1 VWWCCRR
8 RLRLTTSPRL
18 LLIAQA
24 NSYRIAP
31 YLHAAKRMG
40 LEAMIASRGEF
51 SLISEVHDG
60 LNVDLDNTEASLASI
75 LKEADKASFTGIL
88 GSDDSTVELAARAAQ
103 ALGLPHNP
111 PQAAR
116 LSRRKD
122 LARAHLAL
130 AGCPVPIHSLIDL
143 GKALQPQMAGLPWP
157 CVIKPLNM
165 SASRGVIR
173 ADDEAGFIAA
183 CQRIETIIADSKDDF
198 EATHVLVEDYI
209 DGIEVAYE
217 GYLHNGELTT
227 LALFDKPDPLQGPYF
242 EETIYVTPSQL
253 DDTTQA
259 GIKQRVAQACTA
271 YGLCTGPVHAELR
284 VDDRDAWILEVAA
297 RTIGG
302 DCARTLDNDNDFNL
316 EELVISLAIGKPVQ
330 TKLPEEARGVMMIPI
345 RKGGIL
351 RRVEGITAA
360 REIDGIEQ
368 VDIIIREGNELVP
381 LPEGNQY
388 PGYIFARGNSSDEVI
403 RALREAC
410 SRLNFVV
417 APIFRMT
424 PQ

>member
-1 VWWCCRR
+1 
-8 RLRLTTSPRL
+8 LRLTTSPRRL
-18 LLIAQA
+18 LLIAQP

-60 LNVDLDNTEASLASI
+60 LNVDLDDSATSLASI
-75 LKEADKASFTGIL
+75 LAEAGKAPFAGIL

-111 PQAAR
+111 PHAAR

-130 AGCPVPIHSLIDL
+130 AGCPVPLHCLIDL
-143 GKALQPQMAGLPWP
+143 GKPLHAQMAGLPWP

-173 ADDEAGFIAA
+173 ADNEAGFIAA
-183 CQRIETIIADSKDDF
+183 CQRIKTIIADAQDDF

-209 DGIEVAYE
+209 DGIEVAWE

-259 GIKQRVAQACTA
+259 RIKKRVAQACSA
-271 YGLCTGPVHAELR
+271 YGLSSGPVHAELR
-284 VDDRDAWILEVAA
+284 IDDRDAWILEVAA

-302 DCARTLDNDNDFNL
+302 DCARTLDSGNGFNL
-316 EELVISLAIGKPVQ
+316 EELVISLAIGKPVHS
-330 TKLPEEARGVMMIPI
+330 KPSEEARGVMMIPVSE
-345 RKGGIL
+345 GGIL
-351 RRVEGITAA
+351 RRVEGISAA
-360 REIDGIEQ
+360 RKVAGIEK

-388 PGYIFARGNSSDEVI
+388 PGYIFARGDSTDAVTH
-403 RALREAC
+403 ALREAC
-410 SRLNFVV
+410 SLLNFVV
-417 APIFRMT
+417 APVFKIT

>member
-1 VWWCCRR
+1 M
-8 RLRLTTSPRL
+8 RLTGRPRL

-31 YLHAAKRMG
+31 FLQAAKRMG
-40 LEAMIASRGEF
+40 LEAVIASHGEF
-51 SLISEVHDG
+51 SLISEVHTG
-60 LNVDLDNTEASLASI
+60 LHVDLDNTGTALAGI
-75 LKEADKASFTGIL
+75 LDAAARTPFAGIL
-88 GSDDSTVELAARAAQ
+88 GSDDSTVELAACAAQ

-130 AGCPVPIHSLIDL
+130 AGCPVPTHCLI
-143 GKALQPQMAGLPWP
+143 ALDQPLQAQMAGLPWP

-183 CQRIETIIADSKDDF
+183 CRRIKPIISSAKDDF

-253 DDTTQA
+253 DGATQA
-259 GIKQRVAQACTA
+259 GIKQRVARACSA
-271 YGLCTGPVHAELR
+271 YGLRTGPVHAELR
-284 VDDRDAWILEVAA
+284 IDKHDAWILEVAA

-302 DCARTLDNDNDFNL
+302 DCARILDSGMTFNL
-316 EELVISLAIGKPVQ
+316 EELVIALAIGRPVQ
-330 TKLPEEARGVMMIPI
+330 ARSPGKARGVMMIPV
-345 RKGGIL
+345 RRGGIL
-351 RRVEGITAA
+351 RRVEGIGAA
-360 REIDGIEQ
+360 RSVPG
-368 VDIIIREGNELVP
+368 VDKVDVIIREGNELVP

-388 PGYIFARGNSSDEVI
+388 PGYIFARGDSADEVVC
-403 RALREAC
+403 ALREAC
-410 SRLNFVV
+410 SRLDFVV
-417 APIFRMT
+417 APVFKIT